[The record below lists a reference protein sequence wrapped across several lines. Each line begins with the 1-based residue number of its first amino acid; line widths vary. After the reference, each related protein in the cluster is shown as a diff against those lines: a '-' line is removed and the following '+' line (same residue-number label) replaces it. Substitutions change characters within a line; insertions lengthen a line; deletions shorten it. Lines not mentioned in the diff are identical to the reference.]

1 MDKYWAKTAD
11 HVKGNIG
18 KYCFHTCCLG
28 GRTARVG
35 PTAAG
40 TSPTAGGT
48 EPLLWYR
55 KCVTKT
61 ALAASFDRPIR
72 LSHAQFDV
80 SLSVRGLATDVLY
93 LTKTINMADN

>member
-1 MDKYWAKTAD
+1 M
-11 HVKGNIG
+11 
-18 KYCFHTCCLG
+18 
-28 GRTARVG
+28 G

-80 SLSVRGLATDVLY
+80 SLSVRGLALS
-93 LTKTINMADN
+93 LIHI